1 MKAHSDKQI
10 LVTGGTG
17 FLGSYL
23 LRYLVARG
31 YTRIRALRQPS
42 SSLGLVEDIAP
53 EIEWVEGNILDVVG
67 LEDALKGVQQVYHCA
82 AIVSFDVRERA
93 KMMDV
98 NSTGTANI
106 VNAALYEKVEKFIHV
121 SSIAAI
127 GRTKESKIITE
138 DSKWLRSTYNSYYG
152 ISKYLA
158 EQEVWRGMAE
168 GLPIGIV
175 NPSLILGAGRWTDGP
190 LRLFNL
196 VWKNYPFYTTGT
208 TGFVDARDVARFMIH
223 LMESP
228 ITGQRYILNAEN
240 RTFQSVMNEI
250 AFHLHKKPPTIK
262 VTPFMQQ
269 IIWRIDWLRSKL
281 SGVRPLITRETAANA
296 QQSFLYKNDKSLQ
309 AFDFQYTPLE
319 QTIRETC
326 ALFLEAMH
334 NKLPPR
340 GLPLI

>member
-1 MKAHSDKQI
+1 M
-10 LVTGGTG
+10 TGGTG

-23 LRYLVARG
+23 LRYLVAQG

-42 SSLGLVEDIAP
+42 SSTDLVEGIADK
-53 EIEWVEGNILDVVG
+53 IEWVEGNILDVVG

-82 AIVSFDVRERA
+82 AIISFDAQERA
-93 KMMDV
+93 NMMEV

-106 VNAALYEKVEKFIHV
+106 VNAALSAKVEKFIHV

-127 GRTKESKIITE
+127 GRTKENKIITE
-138 DSKWLRSTYNSYYG
+138 ENKWLRSSYNSHYA

-168 GLPIGIV
+168 GLAVGIV
-175 NPSLILGAGRWTDGP
+175 NPSLMLGAGRWTDGP

-208 TGFVDARDVARFMIH
+208 TGFVDVRDVARFMIH

-240 RTFQSVMNEI
+240 NTFQFVMNEI
-250 AFHLHKKPPTIK
+250 ALHLHKKKPTIQ
-262 VTPFMQQ
+262 VRPWMQQ
-269 IIWRIDWLRSKL
+269 IIWRVDWLRAKL
-281 SGVRPLITRETAANA
+281 WGARPLITRETAANA
-296 QQSFLYKNDKSLQ
+296 LQFFLYKNDKSLQ
-309 AFDFQYTPLE
+309 VFDFQYTPLE

-326 ALFLEAMH
+326 AQFLETVH
-334 NKLPPR
+334 SKLPPR